1 MGMLPM
7 ANCVISVVL
16 ANVIV
21 VSTAALLCTTK
32 RPKPRSWRPI
42 TSAAHCVVSPAS
54 LACRATPFQRGSK
67 KAASLPPLEQ
77 TLAPAQADEALECDE
92 LWSFV
97 ARRKNKRWV
106 WLVMC
111 RRTRQIV
118 AYALGDRSET
128 TCRLLWQ
135 RIPVAYRQGWFYTDF
150 WDSYQAVLPQE
161 RHRPSGK
168 GSGQT
173 NHMERWNN
181 TLRQRLARF
190 VRKTLSFSKCD
201 FMHDICLQLF
211 LHDYNKQCLLRLP

>member
-1 MGMLPM
+1 M
-7 ANCVISVVL
+7 ANCVISVVP
-16 ANVIV
+16 ASVMV
-21 VSTAALLCTTK
+21 ASTQAMLLTTK
-32 RPKPRSWRPI
+32 RLKPRFWLPI
-42 TSAAHCVVSPAS
+42 TSAARCAVLLAS
-54 LACRATPFQRGSK
+54 LGCHATRFRAGSK
-67 KAASLPPLEQ
+67 KASTLPPLEQ
-77 TLAPAQADEALECDE
+77 TLAPAQAGEVLECDE

-118 AYALGDRSET
+118 AYALGDRSEA

-135 RIPVAYRQGWFYTDF
+135 RIPLAYRQGWFYTDF
-150 WDSYQAVLPQE
+150 WDSYQTVRPQE
-161 RHRPSGK
+161 QHRPTGK

-173 NHMERWNN
+173 NHIERWNN

-211 LHDYNKQCLLRLP
+211 LHDYNRQCLLRLR